1 MEYTKF
7 KILYKRFCIVSP
19 AYQEIL
25 NRRHLKRR
33 IVKFMSKK
41 ANSLKKSVSSDF
53 SWINDVHFTP
63 PENGEAGAT
72 SKNFDRAGSRSGDF
86 KYVVEKLLDTLIG
99 TVNAA
104 SGVARIFP
112 THGQTHQLISSVG
125 LPPELLDVKNDL
137 DLNCEVCGKAAIR
150 HRIYSADISKCKTR
164 ADCRYASC
172 QLQSIIVAS
181 LESHSAPELRVGT
194 LTLFFNAPQE
204 SVDHV
209 SKTVLAFADLL
220 VTLIEHD
227 KSNREARRIDLIA
240 ERQSIANEIHDS
252 LAQSLAYTR
261 MRTSLLLE
269 SIRKQN
275 GRTTT
280 KYAQDIDDA
289 LESSQKTVRELITDF
304 RCAMDPSG
312 LLHALQTLVDQFR
325 HRNDIVLEYINL
337 LSNLELPLEYEIQV
351 SHIVK
356 EALANI
362 ATHSG
367 ATHARLIVDF
377 SSNYYVFTIEDNGSG
392 GCTFTPV
399 EGHYGMMIMRERA
412 QRIGGE
418 IKVESSKEFGTRVQL
433 FFPEPGS
440 DWRSVNE

>member
-1 MEYTKF
+1 M
-7 KILYKRFCIVSP
+7 LYKRFCIASP
-19 AYQEIL
+19 AYWEVL
-25 NRRHLKRR
+25 NRGHLKSRTF
-33 IVKFMSKK
+33 KFMSKK

-53 SWINDVHFTP
+53 SWINGIHFTP
-63 PENGEAGAT
+63 PESGEDGAT
-72 SKNFDRAGSRSGDF
+72 SKTFDRASRAGDF
-86 KYVVEKLLDTLIG
+86 KSVVEKLLDTLIG

-125 LPPELLDVKNDL
+125 LPPELLDVENDL
-137 DLNCEVCGKAAIR
+137 DLNCEICGKAAIR
-150 HRIYSADISKCKTR
+150 RRIYSADISKCKTR
-164 ADCRYASC
+164 VNCRYASC

-181 LESHSAPELRVGT
+181 LESHSVPENRVGT

-227 KSNREARRIDLIA
+227 KSNREAKRIDLIA

-252 LAQSLAYTR
+252 LAQSLVYTR

-269 SIRKQN
+269 SIRNQN
-275 GRTTT
+275 GRTAT

-325 HRNDIVLEYINL
+325 HRNDIVLEYVNL

-377 SSNYYVFTIEDNGSG
+377 SSNYYVFAIEDNGGG

-399 EGHYGMMIMRERA
+399 EGHYGIMIMRERA

-418 IKVESSKEFGTRVQL
+418 IKVESSKGFGTCVRL
-433 FFPEPGS
+433 YFPEPGS
-440 DWRSVNE
+440 NWRAVNE